1 MKKYN
6 IKKFD
11 PCKKA
16 LIFYNSFETS
26 EEAWEKCERGDWM
39 LWIAQKLQVDVR
51 KLVLAKSLCAYTVK
65 HLMKDQKSKD
75 AIYVAFLFGRGKA
88 TKQELMAAAAYAD
101 AAYAAAAYAAAYADA
116 YAAAYAAYA
125 AYAAADAATYA
136 AADAAYAAAYADAY
150 ADAAYADTAYADAAY
165 AAAKKENQMKT
176 ANICRKILTEEVFK
190 KIKE

>member
-1 MKKYN
+1 MKYN

-11 PCKKA
+11 PCKEA

-39 LWIAQKLQVDVR
+39 LWIAQNLQVDVR

-65 HLMKDQKSKD
+65 HLMKERSKN
-75 AIYVAFLFGRGKA
+75 AIYVAFKYGRGKA
-88 TKQELMAAAAYAD
+88 TKTELNAAYAD
-101 AAYAAAAYAAAYADA
+101 AADVANAAYAYADATYAYAADAAYAVAYAVAYAANANADATDVANAVAYAANAAAYAANANAD
-116 YAAAYAAYA
+116 
-125 AYAAADAATYA
+125 ATYA
-136 AADAAYAAAYADAY
+136 AAD
-150 ADAAYADTAYADAAY
+150 
-165 AAAKKENQMKT
+165 AKKENQMKT